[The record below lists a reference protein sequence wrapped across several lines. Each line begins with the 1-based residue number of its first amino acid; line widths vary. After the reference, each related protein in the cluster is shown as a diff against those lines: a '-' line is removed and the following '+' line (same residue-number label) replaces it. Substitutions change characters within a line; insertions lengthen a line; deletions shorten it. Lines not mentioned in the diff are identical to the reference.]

1 MTGWSRV
8 YATSPTFLPP
18 DVSIAQFVRWRMPHR
33 ILRGFVL
40 TRVAA
45 ETLVCTSRAYASL
58 HAACLSGLVTLNLR
72 SNSWR
77 ISRARSIPILQ
88 IDHQP
93 PFIEPSANSDFID
106 PIQLP
111 NLVFDLC
118 DSHNDSSA
126 PEPLKIARRTSLTPH
141 FLDRSSL
148 LLHRAQKMPLRI

>member
-1 MTGWSRV
+1 VVQSVCNIPNILTTGRFDRTIRSLAR
-8 YATSPTFLPP
+8 AAPHSP
-18 DVSIAQFVRWRMPHR
+18 
-33 ILRGFVL
+33 GFVL

-77 ISRARSIPILQ
+77 ISRARAIPILQ

-118 DSHNDSSA
+118 DIHNDSSA
-126 PEPLKIARRTSLTPH
+126 PEPLKIARRTSLTPP
-141 FLDRSSL
+141 FSRPVIIVV
-148 LLHRAQKMPLRI
+148 A